1 MTSKALAP
9 TPDDILKML
18 ACQVHVGSRNV
29 DQNMARYIFKRR
41 NDGVFLINLAK
52 TWEKLTLAARAIVA
66 IENPADVCVL
76 SARPYGQRAVLKY
89 AQHTGAVAIAGRFTP
104 GTFTN
109 QVQKN
114 FLEPR
119 LLILTDP
126 VSDHQPI
133 IESSYVNIPTIAL
146 CNSDSPL
153 PHVDIAIPANNRGR
167 MSIALMYWLLAREVL
182 RLRKQ
187 LDRTSEWPIM
197 VDMFI
202 YRDPDEVDKE
212 EKVDTDYRNDSHE
225 SESWP
230 HAVWDGS
237 TSQPPGFSGLDGPTG
252 EWGSESAAPAGGDAW
267 DNSVPAWDN
276 TATTAAE

>member
-1 MTSKALAP
+1 MSKALQP
-9 TPDDILKML
+9 TPEDILKML
-18 ACQVHVGSRNV
+18 ACQVHIGSRNV
-29 DQNMARYIFKRR
+29 DQNMERYIWKRR
-41 NDGVFLINLAK
+41 TDGVFLLNLRK
-52 TWEKLTLAARAIVA
+52 TWEKITLAARMIVA
-66 IENPADVCVL
+66 VDNPADVCVI

-89 AQHTGAVAIAGRFTP
+89 AQHTGAHAIAGRFTP

-119 LLILTDP
+119 LLIVTDP

-133 IESSYVNIPTIAL
+133 VESSYVNIPTIAL

-153 PHVDIAIPANNRGR
+153 PYVDLAIPANNRGR

-182 RLRKQ
+182 RLRNQ
-187 LDRTSEWPIM
+187 LDRSAEWPVM

-212 EKVDTDYRNDSHE
+212 EKNDDAPDARE
-225 SESWP
+225 SEDWAGQST
-230 HAVWDGS
+230 WDGS
-237 TSQPPGFSGLDGPTG
+237 TSAPPGFSGLDQG
-252 EWGSESAAPAGGDAW
+252 EWGSDAPAATSEAW
-267 DNSVPAWDN
+267 EPAPAWDG
-276 TATTAAE
+276 AAAAPVAAAE

>member
-1 MTSKALAP
+1 MASKALQP
-9 TPDDILKML
+9 TREDILKML
-18 ACQVHVGSRNV
+18 ACQVHIGSKNL
-29 DQNMARYIFKRR
+29 DQNMERYIWKRR
-41 NDGVFLINLAK
+41 NDGVFLLNLRK
-52 TWEKLTLAARAIVA
+52 TWEKLSVAARMIVA
-66 IENPADVCVL
+66 IENPADVCVI

-133 IESSYVNIPTIAL
+133 LESSYVNIPTIAL

-153 PHVDIAIPANNRGR
+153 PYVDVAIPANNRGR
-167 MSIALMYWLLAREVL
+167 LSIALMYWLLAREVL

-187 LDRTSEWPIM
+187 LDRSSEWSVM

-202 YRDPDEVDKE
+202 YRDPDEVDKD
-212 EKVDTDYRNDSHE
+212 EKHDTEDRNDTRE
-225 SESWP
+225 TEDWP
-230 HAVWDGS
+230 GPVWDGS
-237 TSQPPGFSGLDGPTG
+237 TTAPPGFSGVDPV
-252 EWGSESAAPAGGDAW
+252 EWGAESAPAGGDGAW
-267 DNSVPAWDN
+267 DSSVPTWDSGN
-276 TATTAAE
+276 AAAAE

>member
-1 MTSKALAP
+1 MTSKALQP

-18 ACQVHVGSRNV
+18 ACQVHIGSKNV

-52 TWEKLTLAARAIVA
+52 TWEKLTLAARMIVA

-89 AQHTGAVAIAGRFTP
+89 AQHTGAFAIAGRFTP

-153 PHVDIAIPANNRGR
+153 PYVDLAIPANNRGR
-167 MSIALMYWLLAREVL
+167 LSIALMYWLLAREVL

-187 LDRTSEWPIM
+187 LDRSTEWPVM

-212 EKVDTDYRNDSHE
+212 EKIDDYRNDTRE
-225 SESWP
+225 TEDWP
-230 HAVWDGS
+230 HSVWDGS
-237 TSQPPGFSGLDGPTG
+237 TSAPPGFSGLDQQG
-252 EWGSESAAPAGGDAW
+252 EWGSESSAAPAGDAW

-276 TATTAAE
+276 ATSATAE